1 RGDRRV
7 RAAVRPAT
15 LPHRP
20 GGAAREPVWRNHRER
35 LAHLLRIHAPHG
47 RRDSFA
53 YRHPRLPGRRS
64 DPLAAPRSP
73 GRPPS
78 RTDDDPR
85 GEAVRLQTRSRRRP
99 HARSDPRRRRPDDD
113 GDVLL
118 DAGAPA
124 YLNPRVRNLR
134 APAIS
139 WGAGAS
145 SQASSVPAVPRAST
159 FERRGTPVR
168 PYRNHGTRRP
178 TYPALRPRLGIVGA
192 TTAERTPM

>member
-1 RGDRRV
+1 
-7 RAAVRPAT
+7 
-15 LPHRP
+15 
-20 GGAAREPVWRNHRER
+20 
-35 LAHLLRIHAPHG
+35 
-47 RRDSFA
+47 
-53 YRHPRLPGRRS
+53 
-64 DPLAAPRSP
+64 
-73 GRPPS
+73 
-78 RTDDDPR
+78 
-85 GEAVRLQTRSRRRP
+85 
-99 HARSDPRRRRPDDD
+99 DD

-192 TTAERTPM
+192 TTAERTLMKPRITLITLTVDDLERALRFYRDGLGLPTRGIVGEESEHGAVAFFEL